1 MLRATAEMM
10 LRSLSDADV
19 SREALPHHEHLYAA
33 IGDRDNEAA
42 AMASRAHLQVS
53 RQTYGAR

>member
-1 MLRATAEMM
+1 MM

-19 SREALPHHEHLYAA
+19 SREALPHYEHLYAA

-53 RQTYGAR
+53 RQTNGAL